1 MDLIGRKDEL
11 TRLRSY
17 LRSNLSYLV
26 VVSGRRRVGKTF
38 LINEAY
44 EGKILFRH
52 TAQSIED
59 LLQEKKSDENL
70 LHAQLSRFVFSLR
83 KAGHRCAEAPKNW
96 DEAFFELQKYIE
108 ENTNPDKKVIFLDE
122 LPWLDTPNSRFFVAF
137 MSFWSDFVL
146 PHKGLILVVAGSANS
161 WILDKLVENTGSLY
175 KRHHCWI
182 NLAPFSLAES
192 EEFLRSKS
200 IRLSRY
206 DIAQIYMALGG
217 IPYYLDMVQKGKS
230 VGANL
235 SEILSSSAD
244 GLAGEFKNLFRSIFA
259 NPDQM
264 VSLVRAISSKRSGL
278 SKKEITKETNIPDG
292 GTLTNYLRALI
303 SSGFV
308 QKYRPFGADTAE
320 KLYRLID
327 PFCLFYLRFVE
338 KEGAKAISLLESGL
352 SSSKL
357 NVWKGLSFEV
367 ICFQHVRQIKEA
379 LHIGGVISEE
389 SLFLQ
394 RGDEKD
400 KGAQIDMLIKRDD
413 NILNL
418 CEAKFTLG
426 DYAANSSDQE
436 SLNRK
441 ADVIARHLPARMS
454 IHRTLITTYGL
465 SEGSYDSIFD
475 NVITLDDLF
484 R

>member
-11 TRLRSY
+11 QRLRSF
-17 LRSNLSYLV
+17 LRSNLSHLI

-44 EGKILFRH
+44 EGEVLFRH
-52 TAQSIED
+52 TAQSVED
-59 LLQEKKSDENL
+59 LLQEKANEATL
-70 LHAQLSRFVFSLR
+70 LRTQLSRFAFSLR
-83 KAGHRCAEAPKNW
+83 RVGYRCAESFKDW
-96 DEAFFELQKYIE
+96 DEAFLELQKYIE
-108 ENTNPDKKVIFLDE
+108 GNHSPSKKVIFLDE
-122 LPWLDTPNSRFFVAF
+122 LPWLDTPNSRFFPAF

-182 NLAPFSLAES
+182 NLSPFTLAES

-206 DIAQIYMALGG
+206 DIVQIYMALGG

-259 NPDQM
+259 NPEQM

-278 SKKEITKETNIPDG
+278 SKKEITKLTGIADG
-292 GTLTNYLRALI
+292 GTLTDYLRALI

-308 QKYRPFGADTAE
+308 EKYRPFGAATAE
-320 KLYRLID
+320 KLYRVID

-338 KEGAKAISLLESGL
+338 KEGSKASSLLENGF
-352 SSSKL
+352 SSPKL

-367 ICFQHVRQIKEA
+367 VCFRHVKQIKDA
-379 LHIGGVISEE
+379 LRIGGVISEE

-394 RGDEKD
+394 RGDAND
-400 KGAQIDMLIKRDD
+400 RGAQIDMLIKRDD

-418 CEAKFTLG
+418 CEAKFATG
-426 DYAANSSDQE
+426 EYSADSSDQE

-441 ADVIARHLPARMS
+441 SGVIAKYLPARMS